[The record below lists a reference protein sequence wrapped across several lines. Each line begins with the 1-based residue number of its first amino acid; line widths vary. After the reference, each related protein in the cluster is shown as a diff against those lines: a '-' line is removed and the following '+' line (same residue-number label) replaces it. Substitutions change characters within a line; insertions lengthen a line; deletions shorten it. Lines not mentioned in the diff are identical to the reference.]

1 MFSCKEY
8 KIVQSHKHPA
18 NSQKISSSKTVSYD
32 ISKNVKIA

>member
-18 NSQKISSSKTVSYD
+18 NSQKFPLQRQYRTIFQKML
-32 ISKNVKIA
+32 K